1 MTVFLVRH
9 GLPLKE
15 PDKTPAEWSLDPA
28 GFDAIWALRE
38 SGRLPARAA
47 WFSSPEP
54 KATETAQLLTDGQV
68 GIVDELAE
76 QRRET
81 TDHITDF
88 AATVRRAF
96 AAPEEPAHQGWEP
109 LADCRDRVVTAAR
122 RIVEVHDGEDVV
134 LIGHGTAWTLVAAA
148 LTGEDPDLDRWASLA
163 MPDVITI

>member
-1 MTVFLVRH
+1 MDEGLATVTVFLVRH

-15 PDKTPAEWSLDPA
+15 PGKTPAEWSLDPA

-54 KATETAQLLTDGQV
+54 KATETAQLLTDGGV

-81 TDHITDF
+81 TDHIADF

-96 AAPEEPAHQGWEP
+96 AAPDE
-109 LADCRDRVVTAAR
+109 
-122 RIVEVHDGEDVV
+122 
-134 LIGHGTAWTLVAAA
+134 IG
-148 LTGEDPDLDRWASLA
+148 RASGRET
-163 MPDVITI
+163 VCQYV

>member
-1 MTVFLVRH
+1 MDEGLATVTVFLVRH

-15 PDKTPAEWSLDPA
+15 PGKTPAEWSLDPA

-54 KATETAQLLTDGQV
+54 KATETAQLLTDGGV

-81 TDHITDF
+81 TDHIADL

-96 AAPEEPAHQGWEP
+96 AAPDEPAHHVREP
-109 LADCRDRVVTAAR
+109 LTDCRHRGATAAR
-122 RIVEVHDGEDVV
+122 TRLDGPDAEDVAQC
-134 LIGHGTAWTLVAAA
+134 GP
-148 LTGEDPDLDRWASLA
+148 DPG
-163 MPDVITI
+163 